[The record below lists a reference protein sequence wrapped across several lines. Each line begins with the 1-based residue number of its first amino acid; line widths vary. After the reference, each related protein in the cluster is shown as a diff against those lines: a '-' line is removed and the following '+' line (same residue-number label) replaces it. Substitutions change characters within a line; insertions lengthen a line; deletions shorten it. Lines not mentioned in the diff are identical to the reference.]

1 MRLKK
6 SQKEQL
12 LAWISE
18 GLQSD
23 EINERAKVFDPPFTV
38 SRQQVD
44 GYRDRRA
51 LDIKAIQQAGEYD
64 SLAAGL
70 AVKAERVKRLQQL
83 AALMERDLF
92 GGFLWTDQ
100 IKVIGSGDAQQE
112 VEYEEFN
119 TAEVQQYRGT
129 LDDIAKEMGH
139 RRQGVDIAT
148 KELEEFLDRAKRKL
162 PAEQYAAF
170 LALASEAG
178 EGSA

>member
-1 MRLKK
+1 M
-6 SQKEQL
+6 

-18 GLQSD
+18 GLESD
-23 EINERAKVFDPPFTV
+23 EINERAAKSKPPFSVTR
-38 SRQQVD
+38 SQVQW
-44 GYRDRRA
+44 YRDSRA
-51 LDIKAIQQAGEYD
+51 VDLAAIQQAGEMD
-64 SLAAGL
+64 ALTTGL

-83 AALMERDLF
+83 AVLMERDLF

-100 IKVIGSGDAQQE
+100 IKVIGSGGAQQE

-148 KELEEFLDRAKRKL
+148 QELESFLDRAKSKL
-162 PAEQYAAF
+162 PTEQYAAL

-178 EGSA
+178 EG